1 MGSAIVK
8 PLIIGNLFDTATS
21 YSWAQEMKKSFPE
34 GSMITWQGMGH
45 TFPSRATDYNRA
57 AIEHCW
63 GYVEAYLQNGTLPVN
78 GMLCWQKTNP
88 PVI

>member
-1 MGSAIVK
+1 MVLRHDTPK
-8 PLIIGNLFDTATS
+8 LITSPNNNYPAATS
-21 YSWAQEMKKSFPE
+21 
-34 GSMITWQGMGH
+34 QGMGH

-63 GYVEAYLQNGTLPVN
+63 GNVEAYLQNGTLPVN